1 MNSLEPIGWREWVAL
16 PEFDVP
22 WTKAKIDTGARTS
35 SLHAEEIEV
44 HGERVQFTITPW
56 QGSELDSVRVD
67 ADVLEWRIVRSSSGY
82 AEERPTIL
90 TDIIIRSRSLP
101 IELTLT
107 QRHQMGFRM
116 LVGREAIR
124 TTFLVDP
131 SRSYLGAR
139 PPKELRKRNRVSDE
153 DE

>member
-1 MNSLEPIGWREWVAL
+1 MEGLELIGWREWVAL
-16 PEFDVP
+16 PEFDVS

-35 SLHAEEIEV
+35 SLHADDIEV
-44 HGERVQFTITPW
+44 AGDRVRFTITPW
-56 QGSELDSVRVD
+56 QGSERDSIRVV
-67 ADVLEWRIVRSSSGY
+67 ADVLEWRTVRSSSGY

-90 TDIIIRSRSLP
+90 TEITIRDRSLP

-124 TTFLVDP
+124 TTFVVDP
-131 SRSYLGAR
+131 SRSYLGGR
-139 PPKELRKRNRVSDE
+139 PPRELRKRNRASDE